1 MTEYQKIESLYT
13 FDPTI
18 KRFRRKIYNPIVE
31 YLKDNSWCGS
41 EKVDGTNTRVQWDGH
56 SFSFGARTDAGD
68 LPKRIREILSQVFN
82 YDMEVVFEQKFAEKE
97 VILFM
102 EGYGGKVQNGTYL
115 CDEKIIGYDIM
126 VDNIYLDKNTSKQ
139 IFEDL
144 GIEFV
149 PLIEFNNLQ
158 EAIDYVYNNKQSI
171 IEPESKIEGLVCF
184 PKARVYDH
192 MGNRI
197 IVKIKNKD
205 LNKLVD

>member
-1 MTEYQKIESLYT
+1 
-13 FDPTI
+13 
-18 KRFRRKIYNPIVE
+18 
-31 YLKDNSWCGS
+31 
-41 EKVDGTNTRVQWDGH
+41 
-56 SFSFGARTDAGD
+56 
-68 LPKRIREILSQVFN
+68 
-82 YDMEVVFEQKFAEKE
+82 MEVVFEQKFAEKE

-102 EGYGGKVQNGTYL
+102 EGYGGKVQTGTYL